1 MLLIEREKKYEEE
14 YCIVFTVDTISR
26 LVFAIE
32 KLAVLKKM
40 SLNKTV
46 FSLQD
51 HLKYAGF
58 KSPYW
63 LRFQRAN
70 RKKSQLSLGQSSKLK
85 SPISSDQLRP
95 SPV

>member
-46 FSLQD
+46 FLSKTIQNMQD
-51 HLKYAGF
+51 SKNPF
-58 KSPYW
+58 W
-63 LRFQRAN
+63 LRFHRAN
-70 RKKSQLSLGQSSKLK
+70 RKMSQLSLGQSSKLK